1 VSLHPALPS
10 RPRSRSRTVAL
21 ILVTAGLA
29 LVAAANFHLVYVSF
43 ASQADCVPHL
53 KDPGDPAK
61 NSYAAAS
68 SSC

>member
-1 VSLHPALPS
+1 M
-10 RPRSRSRTVAL
+10 
-21 ILVTAGLA
+21 A
-29 LVAAANFHLVYVSF
+29 LVAAANVHLVYVSF

-53 KDPGDPAK
+53 KEPGDPAK

>member
-1 VSLHPALPS
+1 VSPTLSP
-10 RPRSRSRTVAL
+10 RPRSRSRSRIAAFV
-21 ILVTAGLA
+21 LVTAGLA
-29 LVAAANFHLVYVSF
+29 LVAAANVHLVYVSF

-53 KDPGDPAK
+53 KEPGDPAK

>member
-1 VSLHPALPS
+1 MDPALPS

-21 ILVTAGLA
+21 VLVAVGLT
-29 LVAAANFHLVYVSF
+29 LVAAANVHLVYVSF

-53 KDPGDPAK
+53 KAPGDPAT

>member
-1 VSLHPALPS
+1 MSLDPALPV

-21 ILVTAGLA
+21 ILAIAGLA
-29 LVAAANFHLVYVSF
+29 LVAAANAHLVYVSF

>member
-1 VSLHPALPS
+1 MTLDPALPPRS
-10 RPRSRSRTVAL
+10 RSRSRTVAL
-21 ILVTAGLA
+21 VLVTVGLV
-29 LVAAANFHLVYVSF
+29 LVAAANVHLVYVSF

-53 KDPGDPAK
+53 KEPGDPAK

>member
-1 VSLHPALPS
+1 MVDSAMPS
-10 RPRSRSRTVAL
+10 RPRSRARTVAL

-29 LVAAANFHLVYVSF
+29 LLAAANAHLVYVSF
-43 ASQADCVPHL
+43 ASRADCVPHL
-53 KDPGDPAK
+53 KEPGDPAK

>member
-1 VSLHPALPS
+1 MSLHPALPS

>member
-1 VSLHPALPS
+1 MVDSAMPS
-10 RPRSRSRTVAL
+10 RPRSPARTVAL

-29 LVAAANFHLVYVSF
+29 LVAAANVHLVYVSF
-43 ASQADCVPHL
+43 ASRADCVPHL
-53 KDPGDPAK
+53 KEPGDPAT

>member
-1 VSLHPALPS
+1 MQDPALPS
-10 RPRSRSRTVAL
+10 GPRSRSRTVAL
-21 ILVTAGLA
+21 VLVTAGLA

-53 KDPGDPAK
+53 KEPGDPAK

>member
-1 VSLHPALPS
+1 MSLDLAPPS
-10 RPRSRSRTVAL
+10 RPRSRSRIVAL
-21 ILVTAGLA
+21 VLVAVGLA
-29 LVAAANFHLVYVSF
+29 LVAAANVHLVYVSF

-53 KDPGDPAK
+53 KEPGDPAK

>member
-1 VSLHPALPS
+1 MVDSAIPS
-10 RPRSRSRTVAL
+10 RPRPRSRTVAL

-29 LVAAANFHLVYVSF
+29 LVAAANAHLVYVSF

-53 KDPGDPAK
+53 KEPGDPAK

>member
-1 VSLHPALPS
+1 MSMDPALPT

-29 LVAAANFHLVYVSF
+29 LVAAANAHLVYVSF
-43 ASQADCVPHL
+43 VSQADCVPHL
-53 KDPGDPAK
+53 KEPGDPAK
-61 NSYAAAS
+61 NSYAAAR

>member
-1 VSLHPALPS
+1 MSLDPALPS

-21 ILVTAGLA
+21 ILVIAGLA
-29 LVAAANFHLVYVSF
+29 LVAAANVHLVYVSF

-53 KDPGDPAK
+53 QEPGDPAK
-61 NSYAAAS
+61 NTYAAAN

>member
-1 VSLHPALPS
+1 MVDSAMPS

-21 ILVTAGLA
+21 VLVAVGLA
-29 LVAAANFHLVYVSF
+29 LVAAANVHLVYVSF

-53 KDPGDPAK
+53 KEPGDPAK
-61 NSYAAAS
+61 NSYAAAR

>member
-1 VSLHPALPS
+1 MSVDPALPS

-21 ILVTAGLA
+21 ILVAAGLA
-29 LVAAANFHLVYVSF
+29 LVAAANAHLVYVSF
-43 ASQADCVPHL
+43 VSQADCVPHL
-53 KDPGDPAK
+53 KEPGDRTK

>member
-1 VSLHPALPS
+1 MLDPAMPS

-21 ILVTAGLA
+21 VLVTAGLA

-43 ASQADCVPHL
+43 ASQSDCVPHL
-53 KDPGDPAK
+53 KEPGDPAK

>member
-1 VSLHPALPS
+1 V
-10 RPRSRSRTVAL
+10 
-21 ILVTAGLA
+21 GLA
-29 LVAAANFHLVYVSF
+29 LVAAANVHLVYVSF

-53 KDPGDPAK
+53 KEPGDPTK